1 MSERDKIEELLKE
14 LRMPTA
20 LSTVPALLRE
30 AQSKKRSFSWF
41 LAKLLE
47 QEVAGRKVRATDN
60 RMHAAKFPEDWTL
73 NTFPW
78 ERQPGVDRMEIMELA
93 ELEFIRLAS
102 NIVFIGDVGVGKSSL
117 AMGLAREAVSAG
129 YSALFCKVSDLVEQL
144 YASALDRSTARIT
157 RRLARIDVLVL
168 DEFSH
173 VTLNE
178 EQGNL
183 IFKLIDA
190 RYHRKPTIFTT
201 NLGYDQ
207 WEGFLGTKALATT
220 LVDRVTDQCYVVRI
234 EGPSLRTGP
243 RLSRAA
249 AKKKAAQSRSP
260 AKPTGQERKKVT
272 TPAPDQ
278 AA

>member
-1 MSERDKIEELLKE
+1 MSERDRIEELLKE

-20 LSTVPALLRE
+20 LSVLPALLRE
-30 AQSKKRSFSWF
+30 AQAKKRSFSWL
-41 LAKLLE
+41 LARLLDE
-47 QEVAGRKVRATDN
+47 EIAGRKVRATEN
-60 RMHAAKFPEDWTL
+60 RMCAARFPEDWL
-73 NTFPW
+73 LKTFPW
-78 ERQPGVDRMEIMELA
+78 ERQPGVDRTEIMELA
-93 ELEFIRLAS
+93 ELEFVRLAS
-102 NIVFIGDVGVGKSSL
+102 NIVFIGDVGVGKSGL

-129 YSALFCKVSDLVEQL
+129 YSALFCKVSGLVEEL

-178 EQGNL
+178 EQSNL

-190 RYHRKPTIFTT
+190 RYHRKSTIFTT

-207 WEGFLGTKALATT
+207 WESFLGNKALATT

-243 RLSRAA
+243 RQSRAA
-249 AKKKAAQSRSP
+249 AKKAAGRRSS
-260 AKPTGQERKKVT
+260 AEPTGQERKKVT
-272 TPAPDQ
+272 APVADPT
-278 AA
+278 A

>member
-1 MSERDKIEELLKE
+1 VSERDRIEELLKE

-20 LSTVPALLRE
+20 LADLVGLLRE
-30 AQSKKRSFSWF
+30 AQGKKRSFSWL

-47 QEVAGRKVRATDN
+47 QELAGRKVRATDY
-60 RMHAAKFPEDWTL
+60 RMRAAKFPEDWNL
-73 NTFPW
+73 KTFPW
-78 ERQPGVDRMEIMELA
+78 ERQPGVDRMEILELA
-93 ELEFIRLAS
+93 ELEFVRLAS
-102 NIVFIGDVGVGKSSL
+102 NIVFIGDVGVGKSGL

-129 YSALFCKVSDLVEQL
+129 YSALFCKVSELVEQL
-144 YASALDRSTARIT
+144 YASALDRSTTRIV

-178 EQGNL
+178 EQSNL

-190 RYHRKPTIFTT
+190 RYHRKPTLFTT

-207 WEGFLGTKALATT
+207 WESFLGNKALATT

-234 EGPSLRTGP
+234 EGPSLRPGP
-243 RLSRAA
+243 RMSRAA
-249 AKKKAAQSRSP
+249 AKRATQRRPSAES
-260 AKPTGQERKKVT
+260 TGQEGKKVT
-272 TPAPDQ
+272 TPAADSEG
-278 AA
+278 

>member
-1 MSERDKIEELLKE
+1 MSERDRIEELLKE

-20 LSTVPALLRE
+20 LAVLPALLRE
-30 AQSKKRSFSWF
+30 AQAKKRSYSW
-41 LAKLLE
+41 LLGRLLE
-47 QEVAGRKVRATDN
+47 EEIAGRKVRATEN
-60 RMHAAKFPEDWTL
+60 RMCAARFLEDWTL
-73 NTFPW
+73 KTFPW
-78 ERQPGVDRMEIMELA
+78 ERQPGVDRTEIMELA
-93 ELEFIRLAS
+93 ELEFVRLAS
-102 NIVFIGDVGVGKSSL
+102 NIVFIGDVGVGKSGL

-129 YSALFCKVSDLVEQL
+129 YSALFCKVSGLVEEL

-178 EQGNL
+178 EQSNL

-190 RYHRKPTIFTT
+190 RYHRKSTIFTT

-207 WEGFLGTKALATT
+207 WESFLGNKALATT

-243 RLSRAA
+243 RQSRAA
-249 AKKKAAQSRSP
+249 AKKAAGRRSP
-260 AKPTGQERKKVT
+260 AEPTGQERKKVT
-272 TPAPDQ
+272 TPAADPT
-278 AA
+278 A